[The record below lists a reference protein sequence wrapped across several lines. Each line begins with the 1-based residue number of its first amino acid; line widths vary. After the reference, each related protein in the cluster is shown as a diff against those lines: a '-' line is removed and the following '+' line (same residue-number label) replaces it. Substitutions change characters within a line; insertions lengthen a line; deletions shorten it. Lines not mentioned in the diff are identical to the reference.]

1 MPLPQGAWQARKYGY
16 QAAFLTPAML
26 LLCELQRDFIFLRGY
41 ASQSL
46 TRTWQHPAVP

>member
-1 MPLPQGAWQARKYGY
+1 MPLPQAAWRARKYGY
-16 QAAFLTPAML
+16 QAAFLTPAVL
-26 LLCELQRDFIFLRGY
+26 LLCELQRDFIFLQGF